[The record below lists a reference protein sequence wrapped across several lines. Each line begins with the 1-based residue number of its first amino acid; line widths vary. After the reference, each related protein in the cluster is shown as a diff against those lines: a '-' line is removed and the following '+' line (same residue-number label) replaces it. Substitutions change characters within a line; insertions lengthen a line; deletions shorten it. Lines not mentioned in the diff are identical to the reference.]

1 MVMTRWFS
9 SSAFAMLAACMT
21 TSVAAAPVFER
32 LDFYTDNFGAS
43 ISDSRLG
50 TSLHLDVRVA
60 SPYAPSD
67 MSVFATYSLDPTI
80 SRTLNYYSG
89 PIFSGKNF
97 DRNFLP
103 ITLTSAW
110 NVSAIDPDATTTA
123 VIPGIANPQFL
134 PLLLN
139 LRAVANGTTPTILWE
154 LPDFTGF
161 DPDDIRV
168 RAIDIAT
175 RVQIYQSPV
184 LSTSATSF
192 TMPAGVLTA
201 GRSYEFR
208 VDVRDLEGAT
218 LENRSLTFT
227 GAVSIP
233 EPGTLALLGL
243 GLAGLAAARRRKR

>member
-9 SSAFAMLAACMT
+9 ASAFAMLAACMT

-32 LDFYTDNFGAS
+32 LDFYTDNFGPS
-43 ISDSRLG
+43 VSDSRLG
-50 TSLHLDVRVA
+50 ESLHLDVRVF
-60 SPYAPSD
+60 STYAPLD
-67 MSVFATYSLDPTI
+67 MSVVATYSLDTAI
-80 SRTLNYYSG
+80 ARTLNYYSG

-97 DRNFLP
+97 DRNFTP
-103 ITLTSAW
+103 TTLTSAW
-110 NVSAIDPDATTTA
+110 NVFATDPDGTTAA
-123 VIPGIANPQFL
+123 VIPGITSPEFL

-139 LRAVANGTTPTILWE
+139 LRAVANGTTPTILWD

-161 DPDDIRV
+161 DPDSIAV

-175 RVQIYQSPV
+175 RVQIYQSPA
-184 LSTSATSF
+184 LLMSATSF

-208 VDVRDLEGAT
+208 VDVRDIGDGR

-243 GLAGLAAARRRKR
+243 GLAGLAATRRRKQ